1 MQAIVDDLLT
11 SYEKTGKG
19 PLVLLLHGWGD
30 SQATFKGLV
39 DSLKPTYTVVTLDL
53 PGFGQTE
60 PPREVWNLGHYARF
74 VKAFLEKT
82 GTKKPKAI
90 IAHSNGG
97 AVAIHGLAEGVL
109 PADKLVLLSAA
120 GIRDRQNLRRFSLKI
135 IAKTGKLAT
144 FWLPKRHKK
153 ALQKKLYGAAGSDML
168 VAPHLQE
175 TFKLTVRQDVQADAK
190 RLTLPT
196 LLVYG
201 QDDKATPPQYGE
213 IFHRLIAGSK
223 LEIIQAGHFVHHDQ
237 PEEVASL
244 IKEFLK

>member
-1 MQAIVDDLLT
+1 MQVIVDDLLT

-19 PLVLLLHGWGD
+19 PVVLMLHGWGD
-30 SQATFKGLV
+30 SQATFKNLV

-60 PPREVWNLGHYARF
+60 PPREVWGLGDYAQF
-74 VKAFLEKT
+74 VKAFLEKADA
-82 GTKKPKAI
+82 KKPEAI

-109 PADKLVLLSAA
+109 SADKLVLLAAA
-120 GIRDRQNLRRFSLKI
+120 GIRDRQSLRRLSLKI
-135 IAKTGKLAT
+135 IAKAGRLAT
-144 FWLPKRHKK
+144 FWLPARHKK

-175 TFKLTVRQDVQADAK
+175 TFKATVRQDVQADAK
-190 RLTLPT
+190 RLKLPT

-201 QDDKATPPQYGE
+201 QDDKATPPLYGE
-213 IFHRLIAGSK
+213 TFHRLVAGSK

-237 PEEVASL
+237 PKEVARRV
-244 IKEFLK
+244 KEFLK